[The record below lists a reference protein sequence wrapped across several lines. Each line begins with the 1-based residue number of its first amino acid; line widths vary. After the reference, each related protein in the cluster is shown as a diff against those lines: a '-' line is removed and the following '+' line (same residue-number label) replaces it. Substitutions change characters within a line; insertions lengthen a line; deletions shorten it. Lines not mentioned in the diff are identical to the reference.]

1 MERAVPLAV
10 TTCLTVAAL
19 FVFRRRK
26 PGSSKKQGEIT
37 TQVKGRTFLRPFGL
51 GPFGLGGTVTGSTAP
66 GWESVRAAFED
77 NFAKNLELGAQL
89 VVYHGSTKVVDLVGY
104 SSKQPGYTAETLQCV
119 FSCGK
124 KHGGCGLGHAG

>member
-26 PGSSKKQGEIT
+26 PVAVAIAPSQLMTGSSKKQGEIT

-51 GPFGLGGTVTGSTAP
+51 
-66 GWESVRAAFED
+66 
-77 NFAKNLELGAQL
+77 
-89 VVYHGSTKVVDLVGY
+89 
-104 SSKQPGYTAETLQCV
+104 
-119 FSCGK
+119 
-124 KHGGCGLGHAG
+124 